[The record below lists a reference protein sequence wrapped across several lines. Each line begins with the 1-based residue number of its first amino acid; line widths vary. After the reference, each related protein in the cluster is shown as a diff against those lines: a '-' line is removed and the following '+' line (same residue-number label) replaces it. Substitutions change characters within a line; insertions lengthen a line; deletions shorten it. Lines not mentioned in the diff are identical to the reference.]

1 MFLDGEDSTSLM
13 QLCGQWDHDYR
24 RAVIDGTW
32 TAVPRSEP
40 DPHRRAGR
48 LGDRQGWP
56 GGGRDAD
63 DPEAVLTAPGAWSL
77 RMLLRKGSAARR
89 ARQRT
94 S

>member
-13 QLCGQWDHDYR
+13 QLCWHWDHDYQL
-24 RAVIDGTW
+24 AVVDGTW

-40 DPHRRAGR
+40 D
-48 LGDRQGWP
+48 
-56 GGGRDAD
+56 
-63 DPEAVLTAPGAWSL
+63 DPEAVLTAPDAWSL
-77 RMLLRKGSAARR
+77 RMLLREDSAARR